1 MPMIYY
7 DKDYSGRLPKK
18 EDCAEYLKEKEE
30 A

>member
-1 MPMIYY
+1 MPVIFY
-7 DKDYSGRLPKK
+7 DKDYSDRLPKK